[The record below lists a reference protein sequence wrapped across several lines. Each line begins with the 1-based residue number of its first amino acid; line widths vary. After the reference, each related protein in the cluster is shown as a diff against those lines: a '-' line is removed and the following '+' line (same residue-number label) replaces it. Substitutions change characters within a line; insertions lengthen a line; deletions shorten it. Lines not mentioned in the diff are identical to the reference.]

1 MKQVPTPLIQK
12 RYRPKY
18 GSYKY
23 GKAREKRFPGVIVC
37 LQASGREHGERL
49 GSLFL

>member
-1 MKQVPTPLIQK
+1 MPTAFIQME
-12 RYRPKY
+12 RGPKY

-23 GKAREKRFPGVIVC
+23 GKARENRFPGSSVC
-37 LQASGREHGERL
+37 LHAIGKEHSKRM